1 MRDLHNVGK
10 YAARRKRNRIW
21 RSIVTG
27 IAGVVV
33 FCTTYALILPAITLE
48 TQEYICGQEAHTH
61 GPECYQLT
69 CGLEEIFS
77 HTHSDECYDGQTLI
91 CTLEERTVHHHT
103 ASCYSQ
109 PTPICG
115 QEAAE
120 AHTHTTACSGI
131 QPVLVCGQEE
141 AQAHAHS
148 DACYT
153 DGVLTCALAET
164 PGHTHSDSCYQ
175 EQSVLLCGKA
185 ETQGHTHTEEC
196 YPADFEP
203 ELICGQEDIPE
214 HRHSEECY
222 VLVCEKTEHIHSESC
237 VDNQEA
243 FLQNLSELGAQTGSN
258 VSLMS
263 ASAGANGGVMLLSG
277 DSVSIQSLTSI
288 SAQDTSYNP
297 ATNTF
302 STTVSVDCEF
312 PAPTDGTKAVEPGKV
327 YTYTYPAGVQLPA
340 GLLEGHRKLQDIAY
354 NYAGEYFFT
363 ESNGVY
369 TVNLVFDQEYV
380 DGKVQVNQ
388 PVRCFVTFSGE
399 FSAESF
405 SGDRFTVGSG
415 TESIPITGNVLYPEN
430 STETYDIRTEKSGAW
445 DQSSNTL
452 SYTVYIRTTK
462 GTPNPIS
469 FTDTMAIP
477 EGLSLGTPT
486 VKVEKGTTRHYPNW
500 DYDVEE
506 SWTEITV
513 SQTAENGSLS
523 MELPGLNYSAAA
535 SEYSETDTYRITY
548 SYPIT
553 DQTAASLSTDNAVSV
568 VSKDENKGQEVK
580 DSAQTSVST
589 TKDVSYTLDKS
600 GAVASDREGY
610 IKWTVTV
617 NNNSQDLTKSI
628 VTDLMLK
635 EVQNDSDI
643 SVSPADNVTVD
654 RTTGQITFSAGEGG
668 TNQSQYTITYYTP
681 VEVTWDNVT
690 KQNTAV
696 LIPDRD
702 NPEDKIEKNA
712 DVTVHGVQ
720 LGKDGSHNVVTDQL
734 DWTITVNAGGLDIA
748 GATLTDDVFRSL
760 TQAEF
765 TIEPAD
771 GYTFIKEGDTI
782 TGITFSEVAEGKN
795 TQSYTITYSTAIP
808 ENQTEVS
815 NTATL
820 TPRDGVPGNP
830 IPAEKTILLE
840 EPSLTK
846 TGQYDSYNQKI
857 NWTIIVN
864 QNGKNIAGAELTDSM
879 LGLLTQDGITVKKN
893 GSWDTLP
900 QTSGDYTIT
909 TDGTGLVT
917 KITFNSIGD
926 TGVNTNWYEIT
937 YSSLAPQK
945 WDAYVV
951 NNSVKLTLNG
961 KDISESGEVPVPG
974 NGELT
979 KGVDYESV
987 TQDGTTATVPWVV
1000 TLNVPAGGLLEGTVV
1015 IDNVTK
1021 NQWGNVNENQYLTQ
1035 SQADALKNLT
1045 MTWLDGE
1052 GNAVGTISLQESW
1065 ITFTGDA
1072 PYREFKITF
1081 PQAIVPPAGAVK
1093 LVFTY
1098 YTTCNI
1104 ADTPIGQT
1112 KYYNDIKVGNQE
1124 NGGEYVYTRPGVVKT
1139 DGNNSA
1145 SPSTVTSEGELTW
1158 KIKATVGEGNSS
1170 FTLLDTLP
1178 EGVTL
1183 QSLRFT
1189 DWTGKNNMDL
1199 PLTIGED
1206 GTISGADANYTVI
1219 GSIQNRDVTLTVSPN
1234 GGGTFQAGEVF
1245 TLVVTCQVNDAANVT
1260 GSSEFTNSAKM
1271 TLDGQEFGPVS
1282 QTQSWTYQRA
1292 AASVVSKSGGW
1303 SNDDR
1308 QLNYQV
1314 ILNPNGEDLV
1324 PGVDV
1329 LTMTDVLEYYSEV
1342 LAYRSEPYDQITVPL
1357 TVNLVQSSVK
1367 LYDTTTATETSPG
1380 TRINDLVWTNSVSNS
1395 EWDAKYKIST
1405 ITLENVPDGVPLL
1418 LQYSYRVSS
1427 EAPQGYT
1434 FNLSGARIQNSA
1446 TLAGE
1451 NTGSIPVGNDAVW
1464 SDQTSSGGVHTT
1476 AALTLTKVDA
1486 GNNGKTLPGA
1496 VFTVYAYDME
1506 SGTPLETPEITYT
1519 TGDDGVISVRQ
1530 GDETDAS
1537 HEFDQDVL
1545 YVLVETT
1552 APRGYVLPDPAPKF
1566 YFYFSSGTDLSAG
1579 KSPTDYA
1586 PGAIDLSK
1594 TGNVEIVPNEKIP
1607 TTEIEVEKQWKDKN
1621 GNTLSNPSTPVTIHL
1636 YRKTTPGSSSGSSGG
1651 AAVGTQ
1657 VSITANGNGVD
1668 VSSAL
1673 NMTEVA
1679 MGSKIRIKLELGYTI
1694 EGSWNWTP
1702 GVTVTGANGNATD
1715 GWILADPTASNHSTY
1730 TYEGLVTG
1738 DVTISYG
1745 DDATKINKI
1754 SITVLEQPTISDPG
1768 NTGDNSF
1775 STDDATL
1782 VGSIELSNTYGWSHT
1797 FTDLPITGLDEN
1809 NQTVTYYYYVV
1820 EEPVANYETSYDVN
1834 GIQSGKVVVTNKT
1847 VENPSYTL
1855 PATGGLGTT
1864 PYTLGGL
1871 LLVLLAAIPL
1881 IYRSTRRRKG
1891 DSG

>member
-48 TQEYICGQEAHTH
+48 TQGYVCGQEGHTH

-513 SQTAENGSLS
+513 SPTAENGSLS

-643 SVSPADNVTVD
+643 SVSPADNVTVN

-681 VEVTWDNVT
+681 VEVTWDSVT

-748 GATLTDDVFRSL
+748 GATLTDEVFRSL
-760 TQAEF
+760 TQAGF

-820 TPRDGVPGNP
+820 TPRDGVLGNP

-900 QTSGDYTIT
+900 QTSGEYTIT
-909 TDGTGLVT
+909 TDDVTGLVT

-926 TGVNTNWYEIT
+926 TGVNTSWYEIT
-937 YSSLAPQK
+937 YSAPALQK

-979 KGVDYESV
+979 KGVDYEGV

-1035 SQADALKNLT
+1035 NQADALKNLT

-1052 GNAVGTISLQESW
+1052 GHAVGTISLQESW

-1098 YTTCNI
+1098 YTTCNV

-1124 NGGEYVYTRPGVVKT
+1124 NGGEYVYTKPGVVKT

-1219 GSIQNRDVTLTVSPN
+1219 GSIQNRDVNLTVSPN

-1260 GSSEFTNSAKM
+1260 GSAEFTNSAKM

-1342 LAYRSEPYDQITVPL
+1342 LAYRNEPYHQITVPL

-1427 EAPQGYT
+1427 EAPEGYT

-1537 HEFDQDVL
+1537 HVFAQDVL

-1552 APRGYVLPDPAPKF
+1552 APRGYVLPDQAPKF
-1566 YFYFSSGTDLSAG
+1566 YFYFSSGADLPAG

-1586 PGAIDLSK
+1586 PGAIDLNK

-1651 AAVGTQ
+1651 DVQ
-1657 VSITANGNGVD
+1657 VSFNVYKGNGEWGDYACQENVTCPSGTVFTFTLSSWGTPRITANGVELTCD
-1668 VSSAL
+1668 SS
-1673 NMTEVA
+1673 
-1679 MGSKIRIKLELGYTI
+1679 
-1694 EGSWNWTP
+1694 
-1702 GVTVTGANGNATD
+1702 TGTG
-1715 GWILADPTASNHSTY
+1715 PYQYVY
-1730 TYEGLVTG
+1730 TYQADVNTAIGGYVGDGNEGQF
-1738 DVTISYG
+1738 SYTR
-1745 DDATKINKI
+1745 A
-1754 SITVLEQPTISDPG
+1754 EPTTPDPG
-1768 NTGDNSF
+1768 NSGNGNF

-1891 DSG
+1891 GSG